1 MINKKHIGQS
11 FDDFLRE
18 DNIYEKVQLNALK
31 KTLAHQIKTMM
42 HQQGIRKTEMAS
54 RMRTSRSSLD
64 RLLSEESSNVTI
76 STISKAAFVLGK
88 RIEFSLVDNSA

>member
-18 DNIYEKVQLNALK
+18 DDIYEKVQLNALK

-76 STISKAAFVLGK
+76 NTISKAAFVLGK